1 VILDR
6 DDRILRWRRGAAT
19 SAAACQTFLQS
30 ALGYQGGAAVT
41 RFRGAVLREAGLP
54 RPYAESRP
62 LEIVELELPNPGP
75 GEVLVRIAA
84 ASLCRSDLSVVTG
97 ARVWPL
103 PMVIGHEA
111 AGRVE
116 AVGGGVESLAP
127 GDDVVLV
134 YLPQCGTCVRC
145 RGGEPWLCETG
156 GAANG
161 MGELITGGTRLTHEG
176 DALHHHMGLAA
187 FAEYALVAE
196 QSAVKI
202 PAGLAPGDTCVFG
215 CAVLCGGGTAL
226 NTAAIKDGQTAAVV
240 GLGAVGLSAILG
252 AGAAGAARV
261 FALDLLEG
269 KLPAARELG
278 ATDVLLAD
286 ENAVAG
292 VRDATAGGV
301 DHAIE
306 ASGTLEGFD
315 LAAAVVRRGGKVT
328 TLGLPGPGVAHSLQ
342 LAPLVVSGVGIQ
354 GSYLG
359 SCVTRQDVPRFIEL
373 YREGRFPATALISH
387 RIRLDDIN
395 EALDHLA
402 DGEALRQVIE
412 FV

>member
-1 VILDR
+1 M
-6 DDRILRWRRGAAT
+6 T
-19 SAAACQTFLQS
+19 K
-30 ALGYQGGAAVT
+30 
-41 RFRGAVLREAGLP
+41 FRGAVLHQPGLP

-62 LEIVELELPNPGP
+62 LQIIELELPDPGP
-75 GEVLVRIAA
+75 GEVLVKIAA

-116 AVGGGVESLAP
+116 AVGEGVAGLAP

-145 RGGEPWLCETG
+145 RGGEPWLCATG

-161 MGELITGGTRLTHEG
+161 RGELITGGTRLTHQGE
-176 DALHHHMGLAA
+176 ALHHHMGLAA
-187 FAEYALVAE
+187 FAGYSLVAE
-196 QSAVKI
+196 QSAVKV
-202 PAGLAPGDTCVFG
+202 PAGLAPEDTCVFG

-226 NTAAIKDGQTAAVV
+226 NTAAIKTGQTAAVV
-240 GLGAVGLSAILG
+240 GLGAVGLSAVLG
-252 AGAAGAARV
+252 ARAAGADRV
-261 FALDLLEG
+261 FALDV
-269 KLPAARELG
+269 LPAKLVAAEELG
-278 ATDVLLAD
+278 ATDVMVAD
-286 ENAVAG
+286 ESAAA
-292 VRDATAGGV
+292 RLHDATGGGV

-306 ASGTLEGFD
+306 ASGTLEGFE
-315 LAAAVVRRGGKVT
+315 LAAALVRRGGKVT

-342 LAPLVVSGVGIQ
+342 LAPLVVSGIDIQ

-359 SCVTRQDVPRFIEL
+359 SCATREDVPRFIEL
-373 YREGRFPATALISH
+373 YRRGRFPATALISH

-395 EALDHLA
+395 EALDRLA
-402 DGEALRQVIE
+402 DGAALRQVIQ
-412 FV
+412 FD